1 MEENYT
7 NPFEQLNTNLRE
19 VPPELRK
26 KVMNDVA
33 IAKLILDMA
42 VLVTS
47 NYSSII
53 SGLFET
59 VKTKRNNQ

>member
-1 MEENYT
+1 MANEFN
-7 NPFEQLNTNLRE
+7 NPFSQLNRNLRE
-19 VPPELRK
+19 VPPEKRK

-47 NYSSII
+47 NYSSLFA
-53 SGLFET
+53 GLFRT
-59 VKTKRNNQ
+59 NKKNNQQP

>member
-59 VKTKRNNQ
+59 VKNKRNNQ

>member
-1 MEENYT
+1 MANDFD
-7 NPFEQLNTNLRE
+7 NPFRQLNRNLRE
-19 VPPELRK
+19 VPPEMRK

-47 NYSSII
+47 NYSSLFA
-53 SGLFET
+53 GLF
-59 VKTKRNNQ
+59 KTNSKK

>member
-1 MEENYT
+1 MTNEFD
-7 NPFEQLNTNLRE
+7 NPFSQLNRNLRE
-19 VPPELRK
+19 VPPEMRQ
-26 KVMNDVA
+26 KVMNDIA

-53 SGLFET
+53 SGMF
-59 VKTKRNNQ
+59 KTNKRK

>member
-1 MEENYT
+1 MAGEFN
-7 NPFEQLNTNLRE
+7 NPFEQLNTDLRE
-19 VPPELRK
+19 VPPQMRE

-47 NYSSII
+47 NYASIF
-53 SGLFET
+53 SRLL
-59 VKTKRNNQ
+59 KTNSYDQNN

>member
-1 MEENYT
+1 MANEFD
-7 NPFEQLNTNLRE
+7 NPFRQLNTDLRE

-26 KVMNDVA
+26 RVMNDVA

-47 NYSSII
+47 NYSSIVK
-53 SGLFET
+53 GLLRT
-59 VKTKRNNQ
+59 NKRK

>member
-1 MEENYT
+1 MANEFD
-7 NPFEQLNTNLRE
+7 NPFRQLNTDLRE

-26 KVMNDVA
+26 RVMNDVA

-47 NYSSII
+47 NYSSILK
-53 SGLFET
+53 GLFRT
-59 VKTKRNNQ
+59 HRRK

>member
-1 MEENYT
+1 MAEEFN
-7 NPFEQLNTNLRE
+7 NPFSQLNTNLRE
-19 VPPELRK
+19 VPPEMRK

-47 NYSSII
+47 NYASIFA
-53 SGLFET
+53 GLFRT
-59 VKTKRNNQ
+59 NINNQLKK